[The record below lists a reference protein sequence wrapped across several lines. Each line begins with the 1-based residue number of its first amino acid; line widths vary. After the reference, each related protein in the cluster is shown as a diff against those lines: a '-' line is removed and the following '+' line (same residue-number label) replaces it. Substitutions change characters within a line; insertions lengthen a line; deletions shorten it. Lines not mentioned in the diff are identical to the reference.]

1 MSVGAHADVLGD
13 FYCYD
18 PGANSWTAITVDGA
32 APSARDHVALAAAPD
47 GTLYLFGGGTTY
59 GQSPELARVP
69 YLQHA
74 RHHVRSVPRRTRGR
88 SSELK
93 CFLVVEGPI
102 VIFEFHISNTPAE
115 APRTVCPSPPPHL

>member
-32 APSARDHVALAAAPD
+32 APSARDHVALAAASD

-59 GQSPELARVP
+59 GQSPA
-69 YLQHA
+69 H
-74 RHHVRSVPRRTRGR
+74 PR
-88 SSELK
+88 K
-93 CFLVVEGPI
+93 VQ
-102 VIFEFHISNTPAE
+102 
-115 APRTVCPSPPPHL
+115 